1 MSILAAMA
9 EPGYILVVCTG
20 NICRSPMGTA
30 LLQHALAAQ
39 PEPLHSL
46 RVVSAGVASRSGEA
60 ASPHSVTALKKVG
73 VDLTGHVSR
82 PITQDLLNRSL
93 LVLCMT
99 ESQRD
104 MIELTADPV
113 PKRLHLFREFADEDG
128 NREIPDPYGQPL
140 SAYEAS
146 RDEMVS
152 AIPSII
158 TYLSKLPPNVLTGRP

>member
-1 MSILAAMA
+1 MLIPMP

-39 PEPLHSL
+39 PEPLRSL
-46 RVVSAGVASRSGEA
+46 RVLSAGVASRSGES

-73 VDLTGHVSR
+73 VDLSGHVSR
-82 PITQDLLNRSL
+82 PITQELLNNAL
-93 LVLCMT
+93 LVLVMT

-104 MIELTADPV
+104 MIELTADPA
-113 PKRLHLFREFADEDG
+113 PKRLFLFREFSDEGG

-146 RDEMVS
+146 RDEMVA

-158 TYLSKLPPNVLTGRP
+158 AYLSKLPSHVLTGRG